1 MALDSDGR
9 GERKAYLWAKVI
21 VCDSICYA
29 DCHLHF
35 CLIPKIGVIIVAIE
49 MYTAF
54 IAHICAV
61 VMWKLLQKWE
71 MGLVNQQSRYFQID
85 LGWENEH

>member
-1 MALDSDGR
+1 
-9 GERKAYLWAKVI
+9 
-21 VCDSICYA
+21 
-29 DCHLHF
+29 
-35 CLIPKIGVIIVAIE
+35 

-61 VMWKLLQKWE
+61 VTWKVLQKWE